1 MASKAMNRDKFFLA
15 VRNDP
20 VLFGGSMAQS
30 AVDNI
35 NLFIDEFERRSL
47 PLLTWLAA
55 MLATTLG
62 EVGRA
67 FNPVRE
73 GFRQTDAEAQAYV
86 KRNYPHYAQVYNGL
100 MYYGRGFVQLTWL
113 ANYQK
118 FRAEIIARF
127 GVDIVAVPD
136 AVLRPDIA
144 IYILF
149 EGMIRGVFTGK
160 KLADYFT
167 ATITNWYFRPII
179 NGMDK
184 AAYHANMAQR
194 FNAAAVASLE
204 DAPKPPKDVVNNVT
218 SRERNAAKGGGVGG
232 AGTAAADGGSFDWV
246 AVSIFVGFVVLIVVA
261 LYLAYRKRKWFAEQ
275 WSRL

>member
-1 MASKAMNRDKFFLA
+1 MKTMNRAKFFLA
-15 VRNDP
+15 VRMDP
-20 VLFGGSMAQS
+20 VLFAGNMQQS

-35 NLFIDEFERRSL
+35 NKFIDEFERRSL

-73 GFRQTDAEAQAYV
+73 GFKSSDAEAQAYV
-86 KRNYPHYAQVYNGL
+86 RRNFPHYSQVYNGL
-100 MYYGRGFVQLTWL
+100 MYYGRGYVQLTWL

-118 FRAEIIARF
+118 FRTEILARF

-167 ATITNWYFRPII
+167 ATATNWYFRPII

-184 AAYHANMAQR
+184 AAYHASMAQR
-194 FNAAAVASLE
+194 FNAAGVAAME
-204 DAPKPPKDVVNNVT
+204 DSPVVPKSVVKNVT
-218 SRERNAAKGGGVGG
+218 SKERGAAKVGTGGAAVGTGVEATQQISPWIYVGVG
-232 AGTAAADGGSFDWV
+232 AAILIAIVGIV
-246 AVSIFVGFVVLIVVA
+246 LAV
-261 LYLAYRKRKWFAEQ
+261 RKSRKLQAE
-275 WSRL
+275 WAKL